1 MEKIKPHKERRLK
14 EIEAL
19 KTAILQA
26 ARDLAIKDGWPK
38 VSIRKISAIIAY
50 TPPVIYEHFKNKEA
64 ILIALEMQG
73 FRKLKYALEEARES
87 KSDPTEQLLAISSMF
102 WDWAFKN
109 AEYYQVMFN
118 LDGIRSTPPSTES
131 LRDTGKPAI
140 EVLKQI
146 HLFASDTDELFF
158 NWWALMHGHVSLVMS
173 GQLRGMD
180 SQVKR
185 HMLAGIKRF
194 SKSL

>member
-14 EIEAL
+14 EIEVL
-19 KTAILQA
+19 KAAILKA
-26 ARDLAIKDGWPK
+26 ARDLAIEDGWPK
-38 VSIRKISAIIAY
+38 VSIRKIAAIIAY

-64 ILIALEMQG
+64 ILIELESHG

-87 KSDPTEQLLAISSMF
+87 QSDPVEQLLAISSTF

-118 LDGIRSTPPSTES
+118 LDGIRSTPPSTEA
-131 LRDTGKPAI
+131 LKDTGKSVA

-146 HLFASDTDELFF
+146 HLFSADTDELFF
-158 NWWALMHGHVSLVMS
+158 NWWAMMHGHVSLVMS

-185 HMLAGIKRF
+185 HMLGGMKRF
-194 SKSL
+194 AKAL